1 MCRGKGSD
9 QTEASE
15 GKIEPFIK
23 FWDLLKHFR
32 TQITTPQKLDSELR
46 FPEATFEAS
55 GQNLL
60 IFKNSVCIF
69 YRTEK
74 DRLCL
79 KNGPPW
85 AEIFAKMFLNMARQ
99 TKP

>member
-1 MCRGKGSD
+1 MGSD

-15 GKIEPFIK
+15 GRIEPFIK
-23 FWDLLKHFR
+23 FWDLLKNFR
-32 TQITTPQKLDSELR
+32 TQKLDSELR

-79 KNGPPW
+79 KNGPP
-85 AEIFAKMFLNMARQ
+85 
-99 TKP
+99 